1 LKVSPCIE
9 TERVR
14 FLQVTQAK
22 AQSLLGEIEQSGLI
36 RPGISESEASRQIY
50 RLSRDKYDAGRH
62 SI

>member
-1 LKVSPCIE
+1 MHE

-14 FLQVTQAK
+14 SLQVAQAK
-22 AQSLLGEIEQSGLI
+22 AQSLFDEIEQSRLI

-50 RLSRDKYDAGRH
+50 RLSRDKYHAGRH